1 MVPPNFARPSS
12 RAPRAGLPPTV
23 FAAAV
28 PNNVGRTIA
37 SLVEELQ
44 AEQGALA
51 ARMAEQQAAAAAEQK
66 KAGGGQQ

>member
-1 MVPPNFARPSS
+1 MP
-12 RAPRAGLPPTV
+12 GLPPTV

-28 PNNVGRTIA
+28 PNNVGRTIV

-51 ARMAEQQAAAAAEQK
+51 ARMAEQQAAAAAAQK
-66 KAGGGQQ
+66 AAGGGQ